1 MTAIEV
7 ESRGPLSSEDL
18 PRLKAILD
26 KDGTFITIKNRI
38 HLCYGGLDNLDNPQ
52 TNSELDIRAKI
63 TNGVPE
69 MSIKIGK
76 WGASEGRE
84 EISVVLQKGQ
94 FANLIRAYA
103 ALGFRKGLIALRN
116 TLVYRYQDVE
126 FALVEVPGHSWF
138 FEAEIIASSEEGVDA
153 AKKRIKEVCVS
164 LDLKI
169 FTDQEFWSYVDILN
183 KSANKNW
190 DFDKEGVDTFEEEFG
205 ID

>member
-1 MTAIEV
+1 MPDIEV

-18 PRLKAILD
+18 TRLKKLFD
-26 KDGTFITIKNRI
+26 KEGSFITTKNRV
-38 HLCYGGLDNLDNPQ
+38 HVCYGDLDNLTDPS
-52 TNSELDIRAKI
+52 THTDLDVRAKI
-63 TNGVPE
+63 TNGIPE

-103 ALGFRKGLIALRN
+103 ALGFRRGLIAIRN
-116 TLVYRYQDVE
+116 TQVYRYQDVE

-138 FEAEIIASSEEGVDA
+138 FEAEIITSSAGLDA
-153 AKKRIKEVCVS
+153 AKQRIAEVCAS
-164 LDLKI
+164 LSLKI
-169 FTDQEFWSYVDILN
+169 FTDQQFWSYIDVLN

-190 DFDKEGVDTFEEEFG
+190 DFDLQGVRVFKEEFG
-205 ID
+205 IE